1 VATVTARRNRPAA
14 SGLLSSNRT
23 GSRLRAQEDDVSWA
37 AADGEQVDMEN
48 IEVATME
55 EEEDTDSGPDFE
67 EIIYSLDKSAS
78 VASLLSIVEQNSQT
92 TSTPPSL
99 IAAWMGK
106 TTRSTRKR

>member
-55 EEEDTDSGPDFE
+55 EEEGE
-67 EIIYSLDKSAS
+67 
-78 VASLLSIVEQNSQT
+78 
-92 TSTPPSL
+92 
-99 IAAWMGK
+99 
-106 TTRSTRKR
+106 